1 MEKIYE
7 ILIVK
12 RLKTLDQVPE
22 KIREAVR
29 NLLIADGYMK
39 QE

>member
-12 RLKTLDQVPE
+12 RLKTLDQVSE

>member
-22 KIREAVR
+22 KIREAVS
-29 NLLIADGYMK
+29 NLLFADGYMK